1 MNWGLSI
8 LLVAILAASGQAFR
22 PACVSGRRTVVIAPP
37 RGRTPPSP
45 SVDLRAAISEITNSA
60 EFADA
65 TKEEGV
71 LVVVE
76 FQKSHCK
83 PCMRIAPEY
92 EALAAKF
99 QSKGA
104 RFYKVDADTGKD
116 SLNVLKENGIRS
128 VPTFQIFDGGKKIDS
143 IQGAHVDE
151 VAELCENWVSVK
163 EKKQEQK

>member
-1 MNWGLSI
+1 M
-8 LLVAILAASGQAFR
+8 AE
-22 PACVSGRRTVVIAPP
+22 
-37 RGRTPPSP
+37 
-45 SVDLRAAISEITNSA
+45 ISEITNSA
-60 EFADA
+60 EFATA
-65 TKEEGV
+65 TKEEEGV

-92 EALAAKF
+92 EALATKF
-99 QSKGA
+99 QPLGA

-128 VPTFQIFDGGKKIDS
+128 VPTFQIFDGGKRIDT

-151 VAELCENWVSVK
+151 VFEICENWVNVK
-163 EKKQEQK
+163 EKKEKK